1 MKQVVKGS
9 EIMKILIIIPAYNE
23 EKNILEV
30 CNKIEEYNKKEKTNY
45 DVIVINDGSKDNT
58 EKILVENNIKHIS
71 LINNLGIGGAVQT
84 GYKYALENDY
94 DIAIQF
100 DGDGQHDINYVS
112 KIIGPIKNNKCNMV
126 IGSRFIDKSTS
137 EFRSSKA
144 RRLGI
149 NIISF
154 FIKLVTGKR
163 IYDTT
168 SGMRAVDKNILKEFS
183 TYYPV
188 EYPEPVSTTIV
199 LKKRYKI
206 EEVAVNM
213 KERLEGVSSIKSW
226 KSCYYMI
233 NVILYIIV
241 IGFRRYK

>member
-100 DGDGQHDINYVS
+100 DGDGQHDAKYLNEMAKYLG
-112 KIIGPIKNNKCNMV
+112 IGHNRI
-126 IGSRFIDKSTS
+126 
-137 EFRSSKA
+137 
-144 RRLGI
+144 RRLVKDNPDANYILLRGTRVYLKREM
-149 NIISF
+149 F
-154 FIKLVTGKR
+154 VETMLKL
-163 IYDTT
+163 
-168 SGMRAVDKNILKEFS
+168 S
-183 TYYPV
+183 
-188 EYPEPVSTTIV
+188 
-199 LKKRYKI
+199 
-206 EEVAVNM
+206 
-213 KERLEGVSSIKSW
+213 RL
-226 KSCYYMI
+226 
-233 NVILYIIV
+233 
-241 IGFRRYK
+241 